1 MIMSNKDNK
10 DTDKNVKVRK
20 KRKFKKRY
28 WLLLDLAL
36 AIIILYLLFYKPARY
51 KPLDIASAGNNQ
63 DQISPYLSNVLLPQL
78 HNGAQRQEP
87 FDLVVI
93 QKGINEAIARL
104 QWPRE
109 SNGVLLSAPTVFFV
123 PDSIVLMGTASIK
136 GAELVVTVV
145 AKPSL
150 DEEGLLHLQVDKV
163 KIGAMNI
170 TPIARLLAKRMYAER
185 VESVPV
191 DLNDLRAK
199 IAASLLNEE
208 PFEPIFNI
216 RNIFEDVNKK
226 VRVEKITIAQKK
238 LTIRLVPVS

>member
-10 DTDKNVKVRK
+10 DTNKKLKVRRK
-20 KRKFKKRY
+20 KKFKKRY
-28 WLLLDLAL
+28 WLLIDLAL

-51 KPLDIASAGNNQ
+51 KPLDIDPAGNNQ

-104 QWPRE
+104 QWPKE

-123 PDSIVLMGTASIK
+123 PENIVLMGTASIK
-136 GAELVVTVV
+136 GAELVVTIVT
-145 AKPSL
+145 KPTL
-150 DEEGLLHLQVDKV
+150 DEKGLLNLRVEKI

-170 TPIARLLAKRMYAER
+170 TPLARLLAKRMYAER

-191 DLNDLRAK
+191 DLQNLRAK

-208 PFEPIFNI
+208 PFEPVINVNDF
-216 RNIFEDVNKK
+216 FDDVDEK
-226 VRVEKITIAQKK
+226 VRIEKITITQKK
-238 LTIRLVPVS
+238 ITLRLVPAS

>member
-1 MIMSNKDNK
+1 MIMNNKDNK
-10 DTDKNVKVRK
+10 DTDKKLKVRK

-28 WLLLDLAL
+28 WLLIDLAL
-36 AIIILYLLFYKPARY
+36 AIIILALLFYKPARY
-51 KPLDIASAGNNQ
+51 KPLDINPAGNNQ

-123 PDSIVLMGTASIK
+123 PENIVLMGTASIK

-150 DEEGLLHLQVDKV
+150 DEEGLLNLRVEKV

-170 TPIARLLAKRMYAER
+170 TPLARLMAKRMYTER
-185 VESVPV
+185 LATVHV
-191 DLNDLRAK
+191 DTENLRAR
-199 IAASLLNEE
+199 IAASLLIDE

-216 RNIFEDVNKK
+216 NDIFDDVDKK
-226 VRVEKITIAQKK
+226 VRAEKITITQKK
-238 LTIRLVPVS
+238 LTIRMVPAS

>member
-1 MIMSNKDNK
+1 MSDKDNK
-10 DTDKNVKVRK
+10 DTDTKLKVRK

-36 AIIILYLLFYKPARY
+36 AIIILALLFYKPARY
-51 KPLDIASAGNNQ
+51 KPLDIAPAGNNQ

-104 QWPRE
+104 QWPKE
-109 SNGVLLSAPTVFFV
+109 SNGVLLSAPKVFFV
-123 PDSIVLMGTASIK
+123 PENIVLMGTASIK

-150 DEEGLLHLQVDKV
+150 DEEGLLHLQVEKV

-170 TPIARLLAKRMYAER
+170 TLIARLMAKRMYAER
-185 VESVPV
+185 VDSVPV

-199 IAASLLNEE
+199 IAASLLIDE

-216 RNIFEDVNKK
+216 KDIFDDVDKK
-226 VRVEKITIAQKK
+226 VRVEKITMAQKK
-238 LTIRLVPVS
+238 LILRLVPAS

>member
-1 MIMSNKDNK
+1 MNNKNK
-10 DTDKNVKVRK
+10 DTKLKTRK

-36 AIIILYLLFYKPARY
+36 AIIILALLFYKPARY
-51 KPLDIASAGNNQ
+51 KPLDIAPAGNNQ

-78 HNGAQRQEP
+78 HNDAQRQEP

-93 QKGINEAIARL
+93 QKGINETIARL
-104 QWPRE
+104 QWPKE

-123 PDSIVLMGTASIK
+123 PENIVLMGTANIK
-136 GAELVVTVV
+136 GAELVITVV

-150 DEEGLLHLQVDKV
+150 DEEGLLHLRVEKV

-170 TPIARLLAKRMYAER
+170 TLIDRLMAKRMYTER
-185 VESVPV
+185 LATVHV
-191 DLNDLRAK
+191 DTGNLRAR
-199 IAASLLNEE
+199 IAASLLIDE

-216 RNIFEDVNKK
+216 RDIFDDVDKK
-226 VRVEKITIAQKK
+226 VRIEKITITQKK